1 MPVEAEQAPAT
12 SVEAEEDVGEPG
24 VEGDIIFDI
33 TPTPAPTPLPSF
45 KVGDLI
51 TIRTSPILDHNQNIV
66 PDGTRVRFD
75 FRISGEPDIT
85 QQFEST
91 TQGGVAF
98 FNYRIESA
106 GGMDVIASSGLATR
120 SETLQINI
128 SPEGVMSFFA
138 FTPTPLVSPT
148 PEPTPTATITP
159 TLQPT
164 PTSTPNPFPPAIPPG
179 RLGFWCSGDGDWQR
193 PDMIGLL
200 WWGSSRW
207 GLRSALCALIGG
219 LGAYTYLN
227 LGISGV
233 KDWIQQSGTL
243 YVIEIV
249 VAGY

>member
-1 MPVEAEQAPAT
+1 MQEYAPSGALPISLNAVGYDLSIVTAPNPNQVIRLELVMPVEAEQAPAT

-98 FNYRIESA
+98 
-106 GGMDVIASSGLATR
+106 
-120 SETLQINI
+120 
-128 SPEGVMSFFA
+128 
-138 FTPTPLVSPT
+138 
-148 PEPTPTATITP
+148 
-159 TLQPT
+159 
-164 PTSTPNPFPPAIPPG
+164 
-179 RLGFWCSGDGDWQR
+179 
-193 PDMIGLL
+193 
-200 WWGSSRW
+200 
-207 GLRSALCALIGG
+207 
-219 LGAYTYLN
+219 
-227 LGISGV
+227 
-233 KDWIQQSGTL
+233 
-243 YVIEIV
+243 
-249 VAGY
+249 